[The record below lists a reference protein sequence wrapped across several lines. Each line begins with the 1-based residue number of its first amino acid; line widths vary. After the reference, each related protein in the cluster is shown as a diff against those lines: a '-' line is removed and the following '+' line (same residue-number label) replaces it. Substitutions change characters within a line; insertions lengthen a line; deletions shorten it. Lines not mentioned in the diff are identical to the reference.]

1 MSQLI
6 VTAAATAG
14 RAALRAAATGV
25 ARGIAGAAAGYAYRG
40 LRNIILGPAQ
50 ASREGPQVENFRLQS
65 STPGAGVAQVYG
77 RARIAGQIIWA
88 SRFRETV
95 QSATQTS
102 GGKGGS
108 RRIETTST
116 DYLYSISLA
125 IGLGVG
131 EITRIGRV
139 WADGREISL
148 RDYNYR
154 LYRGDG
160 AQMPDSLIEALEGSA
175 PAFRDLAYIVF
186 EDLPLAGFGNRL
198 PQFNFEIFRAA
209 PGQQGLAGEI
219 KALVMIPGSGESV
232 YDTRP
237 VMRVTGEGEAAAENT
252 YSALGETDFLASLD
266 HLQASLP
273 QCGAVSLVVSW
284 FGDDLRA
291 GQCQLR
297 PGVEIA
303 DKQTTPE
310 DWMGGGVNRSNAHLI
325 SAYEGAPAF
334 GGTPSDQSV
343 INAIR
348 EMKSRGLAVTF
359 YPFILMDIAPD
370 NNLPNPAAYGGGN
383 GQGVYPWRGRIIA
396 EGDAVAE
403 VSAFMGNTAASDFT
417 VSGDVVSYS
426 GPTEWGLNRMVLH
439 YAHLCKAAGG
449 VDGFLI
455 SSEMVALSTS
465 RNGLSYPFVN
475 ALKNL
480 AAQVRGI
487 LGPATKISYAA
498 DWSEY
503 FGHQPQDGSNDIIFH
518 LDDLWADSN
527 IDFIGIDNYMPLAD
541 WRESESHLDGQAWP
555 SIYDRAYLQSNI
567 EGGEYYD
574 FYYASAS
581 DRDNQIR
588 TPIIDTAHG
597 EDWVFRAKDI
607 KNWWLNPHH
616 NRPGGVREATPT
628 PWIPQSKPVRFT
640 ELGCGAVHFGANQPN
655 RFNDPKSAEGGLP
668 FYSNGGRDDAM
679 QIAFLRAQISYWQEA
694 QNNPVSSQY
703 GAPMLETDAL
713 ALYAWDARPFP
724 DFPFRETVWADA
736 GNWSTGHWLAGRTDL
751 VALEDL
757 LASLIPPDMAT
768 LSYEAPPAMITG
780 FVIDRPMALRDV
792 LQPLLD
798 YFQLAMIESEDGLQ
812 IRPLYGRVA
821 GALSYK
827 NMVAAE
833 DSDYAITIGEAIE
846 APSALA
852 LYYSDG
858 SAAYEAAVAEVQDP
872 IAQGS
877 DLGHGL
883 ARLSMPL
890 ILESGEAVLGA
901 RRLLAEI
908 RARRDQISFE
918 LPWDDFIW
926 EAGDVISLTLEGTAQ
941 DYRIDEISTG
951 DTRVISASQT
961 PLLSGLARGQD
972 LRVLPEP
979 QGLAPQP
986 VFGLIEAPIILGEV
1000 PQVYAYAY
1008 SAPWPGRAALYED
1021 NVLQGEISSP
1031 ALIGRLIAEL
1041 PPGPGGRWL
1050 YGQEIACTLQGGDL
1064 SSLDKLTVLGG
1075 AHLAFLDHGDGAFEI
1090 VQFVD
1095 AALQGDGSWRLA
1107 TLLRGQGGTEF
1118 LSANAV
1124 PAGARLVI
1132 FNQALLPFDATQFQ
1146 AGADYIWRAGP
1157 SGLPPE
1163 NASYQSASF
1172 IYNRIAMR
1180 PLSPVHLRVR
1190 ESGGDIQLSWT
1201 RRTRIGGD
1209 DWAALDVPLGEV
1221 EERYQVQIIA
1231 NGIVLREEET
1241 TAPSYLYSA
1250 AAQGAD
1256 WAGLAPGTQITI
1268 AIGQVSQSYGVGT
1281 KLTGVIATT

>member
-14 RAALRAAATGV
+14 RAALRAAATGIG
-25 ARGIAGAAAGYAYRG
+25 RGIAGAAAGYAYRG
-40 LRNIILGPAQ
+40 LRNLILGPAQ
-50 ASREGPQVENFRLQS
+50 VTREGPRLENFRLQS
-65 STPGAGVAQVYG
+65 STPGAGVAQVFG

-95 QSATQTS
+95 QSTTQTN

-108 RRIETTST
+108 RRVETTST

-125 IGLGVG
+125 IGLGAG

-154 LYRGDG
+154 LYRGDA
-160 AQMPDSLIEALEGSA
+160 AQMPDPLIEALEGSA

-209 PGQQGLAGEI
+209 PGQQGLAGDI
-219 KALVMIPGSGESV
+219 RALVMIPGSGESV

-237 VMRVTGEGEAAAENT
+237 VMRVTGEGEAEAENT
-252 YSALGETDFLASLD
+252 HSALGETDFLASLD

-273 QCGAVSLVVSW
+273 RCGAVSLVVSW
-284 FGDDLRA
+284 FGNDLRA

-297 PGVEIA
+297 PGVEMA

-310 DWMGGGVNRSNAHLI
+310 DWIGGGVSRDNAHLI
-325 SAYEGAPAF
+325 SAYNGAPAY

-348 EMKSRGLAVTF
+348 EMNARGLAVTF

-370 NNLPNPAAYGGGN
+370 NILPNPAAYGGGN
-383 GQGVYPWRGRIIA
+383 GQGAYPWRGRIIA
-396 EGDAVAE
+396 EDDANGE
-403 VSAFMGNTAASDFT
+403 VSAFMGNAGASDFT
-417 VSGDVVSYS
+417 VTGDGVSYG
-426 GPTEWGLNRMVLH
+426 GPAEWSLRRMVLH

-449 VDGFLI
+449 VDAFLI

-465 RNGLSYPFVN
+465 RSGLSYPFVT

-480 AAQVRGI
+480 AADVRGI

-503 FGHQPQDGSNDIIFH
+503 FGHHPQNGSNDIIFH

-541 WRESESHLDGQAWP
+541 WRESVDHLDGQVWP

-574 FYYASAS
+574 FHYASAA

-588 TPIIDTAHG
+588 TPVIDTAHG

-607 KNWWLNPHH
+607 KNWWLNQHYH
-616 NRPGGVREATPT
+616 RPNGVREAQPT
-628 PWIPQSKPVRFT
+628 PWVPQSKPVRFT
-640 ELGCGAVHFGANQPN
+640 ELGCGAVHLGANQPN

-679 QIAFLRAQISYWQEA
+679 QRAFLQAHLSYWHEG
-694 QNNPVSSQY
+694 QNNPVSNQY
-703 GAPMLETDAL
+703 GAPMLEVDAL

-736 GNWSTGHWLAGRTDL
+736 GNWNTGHWLAGRTDL
-751 VALEDL
+751 VALEDI
-757 LASLIPPDMAT
+757 LAALTGSDITALF
-768 LSYEAPPAMITG
+768 YEAPPALITG
-780 FVIDRPMALRDV
+780 FVIDRPMALRDA

-798 YFQLAMIESEDGLQ
+798 YFQLALIESESGLH
-812 IRPLYGRVA
+812 IRPRYGRVV
-821 GALSYK
+821 GALEYGD
-827 NMVAAE
+827 MVAAE
-833 DSDYAITIGEAIE
+833 DSDYTITIGEAIE

-858 SAAYEAAVAEVQDP
+858 GAAYEAAVAEVQDP
-872 IAQGS
+872 IAR
-877 DLGHGL
+877 GHGL
-883 ARLSMPL
+883 ARLAMPL
-890 ILESGEAVLGA
+890 VLESGEAVLGA

-908 RARRDQISFE
+908 RARRDSISFE
-918 LPWDDFIW
+918 LPWDAFVW
-926 EAGDVISLTLEGTAQ
+926 EAGDVISLSLEGRVQ
-941 DYRIDEISTG
+941 NYRIDEISTG
-951 DTRVISASQT
+951 DTRVISASQA
-961 PLLSGLARGQD
+961 PLLSGLVRGQD
-972 LRVLPEP
+972 LRALPTPE
-979 QGLAPQP
+979 GAAPQP
-986 VFGLIEAPIILGEV
+986 VFGVMEAPIISGQPPTV
-1000 PQVYAYAY
+1000 FAYAY
-1008 SAPWPGRAALYED
+1008 SAPWPGRVALYED

-1031 ALIGRLIAEL
+1031 ALIGRLTAEL
-1041 PPGPGGRWL
+1041 PSGAGGRWL
-1050 YGQEIACTLQGGDL
+1050 YGQEIACTLQGGVL
-1064 SSLDKLTVLGG
+1064 SSLDKPAILGG
-1075 AHLAFLDHGDGAFEI
+1075 AHLAFLDHGNGAFEML
-1090 VQFVD
+1090 QFVE
-1095 AALQGDGSWRLA
+1095 ARLQGDGSWRLS

-1118 LSANAV
+1118 LSANPV

-1132 FNQALLPFDATQFQ
+1132 FNQALLPFDAAQFQ
-1146 AGADYIWRAGP
+1146 AGADYLWRAGP

-1163 NASYQSASF
+1163 SAGYQSAGF
-1172 IYNRIAMR
+1172 TYNRIAMR

-1190 ESGGDIQLSWT
+1190 EIAGDIQLFWT

-1209 DWAALDVPLGEV
+1209 DWAALEVPLGEAD
-1221 EERYQVQIIA
+1221 ERYQLQIIA
-1231 NGIVLREEET
+1231 NNIVLREEET
-1241 TAPSYLYSA
+1241 SAPSFVYSA
-1250 AAQGAD
+1250 AAQGVD
-1256 WAGLAPGTQITI
+1256 WAGLAPGTQIMI
-1268 AIGQVSQSYGVGT
+1268 AIGQISQSYGVGT
-1281 KLTGVIATT
+1281 KLTGLIATT